1 MRKGGEVQ
9 MVRSLC
15 GEKQREEWRKR
26 AASLANS
33 GVRMMGLT

>member
-15 GEKQREEWRKR
+15 GEKQKNGESGPHR
-26 AASLANS
+26 SLTPA
-33 GVRMMGLT
+33 